1 MNTIIEDNKD
11 QFEKTIEF
19 LKENISSLRT
29 GRVSPS
35 LVESI
40 MVESYGTKSE
50 LVHLAAINTPEPRSI
65 SIKPWDKGILKD
77 IERALMNSDLN
88 VNPVVDEDL
97 VRLNFPQLTEE
108 SRKELVKVLHKKLE
122 ESRISLRNQRDKI
135 KESIIS
141 IERAKE
147 ISEDEKFTS
156 LKELD
161 DMTRDYNE
169 KIKVIGEEK
178 EKEIMTI

>member
-1 MNTIIEDNKD
+1 MNTIVEDNKE
-11 QFEKTIEF
+11 QFEKTLEF

-35 LVESI
+35 LVENI

-50 LVHLAAINTPEPRSI
+50 LVHLAAINSPEPRSI
-65 SIKPWDKGILKD
+65 SIKPWDKGVLTD
-77 IERALMNSDLN
+77 IERALSSSDLN
-88 VNPVVDEDL
+88 VNPIIDGDL

-108 SRKELVKVLHKKLE
+108 SRKELVKILHKKLE
-122 ESRISLRNQRDKI
+122 ESRISLRQQRDKI
-135 KESIIS
+135 KETVIS
-141 IERAKE
+141 LERAKE
-147 ISEDEKFTS
+147 ISEDERFIA

-161 DMTRDYNE
+161 DMTKDYNE
-169 KIKVIGEEK
+169 KIKVIGENK

>member
-1 MNTIIEDNKD
+1 MNTIIEDNKN

-35 LVESI
+35 IVEKI

-50 LVHLAAINTPEPRSI
+50 LMHLAAISSPEPRTI

-77 IERALMNSDLN
+77 IERALSNSDLN
-88 VNPVVDEDL
+88 VNPIIDEDL
-97 VRLNFPQLTEE
+97 IRLNFPQLTEE
-108 SRKELVKVLHKKLE
+108 SRKELVKVLAKKLE
-122 ESRISLRNQRDKI
+122 EAKISLRKQRDKL
-135 KESIIS
+135 KEAIIS
-141 IERAKE
+141 LEKSKE
-147 ISEDEKFTS
+147 IGEDEKFTS

-161 DMTRDYNE
+161 DLIRDYNE